1 MASFNVENYQ
11 LYWSI
16 RRVLLK
22 LNLCEKRKQLNEELQ
37 FLKQIKININMTISK
52 STNYQNSIQSVQITL
67 NELPKFINTKIKN
80 GVQIL
85 RVVKNG
91 FDKDANQLVFIDLID
106 LKRA

>member
-1 MASFNVENYQ
+1 
-11 LYWSI
+11 
-16 RRVLLK
+16 
-22 LNLCEKRKQLNEELQ
+22 
-37 FLKQIKININMTISK
+37 MTISK